1 MIFSF
6 LPLHWS
12 VVVRGSGGHVSVQLQ
27 TDLTADAQY
36 TFVEQMKGTL
46 GPETGK
52 KCLCLS
58 VLIREM
64 GTL

>member
-1 MIFSF
+1 M
-6 LPLHWS
+6 
-12 VVVRGSGGHVSVQLQ
+12 RGSGGHVSVQLQ

-58 VLIREM
+58 VLILEM